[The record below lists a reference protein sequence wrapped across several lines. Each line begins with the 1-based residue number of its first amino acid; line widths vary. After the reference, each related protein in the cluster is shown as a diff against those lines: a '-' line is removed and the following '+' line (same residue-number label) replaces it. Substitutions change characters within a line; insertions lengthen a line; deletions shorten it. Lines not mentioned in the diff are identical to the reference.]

1 MVISALYYDGN
12 KGWTMVKR
20 FEIETTSLAQKY
32 NYISEHKSSKL
43 LFASVKAAPKVKYI
57 MKVKKEKHEGEIV
70 LSEFIDVKGWRALGN
85 KLSDQKLT
93 GVAEVESAP
102 KAEAKPANSDKLSP
116 GDSID
121 FDLQGDLFE

>member
-1 MVISALYYDGN
+1 
-12 KGWTMVKR
+12 
-20 FEIETTSLAQKY
+20 
-32 NYISEHKSSKL
+32 
-43 LFASVKAAPKVKYI
+43 